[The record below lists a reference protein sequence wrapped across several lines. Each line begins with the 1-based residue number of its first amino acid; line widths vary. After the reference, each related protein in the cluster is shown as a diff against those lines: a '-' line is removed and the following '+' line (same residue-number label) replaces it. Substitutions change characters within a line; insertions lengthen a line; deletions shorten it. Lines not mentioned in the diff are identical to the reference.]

1 MNNIVLLKKI
11 TTKYTRHI
19 LNDLKNYK
27 NQEKLEEK
35 AKKNILKHLSNQKES
50 KNKESSDH

>member
-11 TTKYTRHI
+11 TTKYARHK

-50 KNKESSDH
+50 ENKESSDH